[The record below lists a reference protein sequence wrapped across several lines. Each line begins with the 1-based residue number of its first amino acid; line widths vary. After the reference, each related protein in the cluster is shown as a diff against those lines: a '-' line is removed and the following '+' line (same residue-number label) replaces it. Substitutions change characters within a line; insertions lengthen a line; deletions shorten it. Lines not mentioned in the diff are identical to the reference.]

1 MLRPQIG
8 LNLWRLCSKWFNVT
22 WQTVGLKLIGKME
35 IRIERDQISKLSY
48 RKNYEILYGHK
59 TATKTTN
66 QLNKQTQEEY
76 AVLVPL

>member
-1 MLRPQIG
+1 
-8 LNLWRLCSKWFNVT
+8 
-22 WQTVGLKLIGKME
+22 ME

-66 QLNKQTQEEY
+66 KLNKQTQEEY